1 MKIVTVMTFVTRV
14 PSGGAERRSNARHD
28 GSATDGHPITRG
40 ATMKSNAA
48 GLALAMMLLAT
59 GIASASPS
67 EDAEKQGK
75 KITDSNAVY
84 HELIGSSD
92 KAIPKELLE
101 HCKCIAVLP
110 GVLKAAVGYGARHGS
125 GVMTCRNAGGW
136 SAPAFVNV
144 TGGSF
149 GLQLGAE
156 STDLVLFF
164 MTDRG
169 ARSLVNG
176 SRITLGGKASV
187 AAGPFGRSG
196 EAATNLE
203 LKSEIY
209 SYARS
214 KGLFAGVSI
223 EGARLAPNPED
234 IVHYYGPGVT
244 YKQLL
249 FGSGVGTLPSEA
261 DAFCKTLP

>member
-1 MKIVTVMTFVTRV
+1 MKRYAVAMALCAVMI
-14 PSGGAERRSNARHD
+14 
-28 GSATDGHPITRG
+28 SAG
-40 ATMKSNAA
+40 M
-48 GLALAMMLLAT
+48 ALAE
-59 GIASASPS
+59 SP
-67 EDAEKQGK
+67 AEEAAQQGK
-75 KITDSNAVY
+75 KLTDATAVY
-84 HELIGSSD
+84 HELITMSD
-92 KAIPKELLE
+92 QAIPKELLE
-101 HCKCIAVLP
+101 KCKCIAVLP
-110 GVLKAAVGYGARHGS
+110 GVIKAAVGIGARHGS
-125 GVMTCRNAGGW
+125 GVMTCRTASGW
-136 SAPAFVNV
+136 SAPAFVNI
-144 TGGSF
+144 TGGSW

-196 EAATNLE
+196 EVATNLE

-214 KGLFAGVSI
+214 KGLFAGLSL
-223 EGARLAPNPED
+223 EGARLAPNKD
-234 IVHYYGPGVT
+234 DVVHYYGPGVT

-249 FGSGVGTLPSEA
+249 FGRGPAKMPAEALTFRQALP
-261 DAFCKTLP
+261 

>member
-1 MKIVTVMTFVTRV
+1 VTGVASTSRA
-14 PSGGAERRSNARHD
+14 GDAAE
-28 GSATDGHPITRG
+28 
-40 ATMKSNAA
+40 
-48 GLALAMMLLAT
+48 
-59 GIASASPS
+59 
-67 EDAEKQGK
+67 QGK
-75 KITDSNAVY
+75 KLTDATAVY
-84 HELIGSSD
+84 HELVTVAD
-92 KAIPKELLE
+92 KAVPKELLE
-101 HCKCIAVLP
+101 RCKCVVVLP
-110 GVLKAAVGYGARHGS
+110 GVIKAAVGYGARHGS
-125 GVMTCRNAGGW
+125 GAMTCRTATGW
-136 SAPAFVNV
+136 SAPAFVNI

-164 MTDRG
+164 MNDRG
-169 ARSLVNG
+169 ARSLLNG

-196 EAATNLE
+196 EVATSLE

-223 EGARLAPNPED
+223 EGAHLGPNAED
-234 IVHYYGPGVT
+234 ITSYYGRGVT

-249 FGSGVGTLPSEA
+249 FGAAPSPMPVEAATFRAILP
-261 DAFCKTLP
+261 